1 MEFKLYMK
9 LRPQNWIQ
17 SMIWNTRLTWTF
29 NPDFPAVGRESPT
42 CYLEKNEDSNVENED
57 IVVIGGK
64 M

>member
-1 MEFKLYMK
+1 
-9 LRPQNWIQ
+9 
-17 SMIWNTRLTWTF
+17 MIWNTRLTWTF